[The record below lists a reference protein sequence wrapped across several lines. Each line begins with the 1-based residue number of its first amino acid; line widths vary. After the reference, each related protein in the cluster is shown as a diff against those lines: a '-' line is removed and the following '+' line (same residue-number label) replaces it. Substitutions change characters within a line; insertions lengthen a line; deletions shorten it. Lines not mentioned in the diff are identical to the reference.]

1 MKLTRALVS
10 YCLLVALPL
19 HAQSKQELS
28 LFYGVLAL
36 PELSPVFNNAFAGS
50 LLVPVSENGSISA
63 TSFGQIGVGFRNYIV
78 PKLPIG
84 GVLSYSQAT
93 VTVSEPAAASST
105 YTVHYINL
113 LGRADYRYVIE
124 PYYQF
129 YSGLAAGVALN
140 TYSTP
145 FALDEGA
152 TGNRLIFAFQL
163 TVVGFRFGKKLGGF
177 AELGFGH
184 LGLVNAGMSFRF

>member
-1 MKLTRALVS
+1 MNLTRALVS

-28 LFYGVLAL
+28 LFYGALAL
-36 PELSPVFNNAFAGS
+36 PELSPLVNNAFAGS

-63 TSFGQIGVGFRNYIV
+63 TSFGQIGVGFRYYLV

-93 VTVSEPAAASST
+93 ATASST

-113 LGRADYRYVIE
+113 LVKTDYRYVIE

-140 TYSTP
+140 AYSTP
-145 FALDEGA
+145 FALEEG